1 MQAFTIP
8 AWVWM
13 NAAVLMAAGGY
24 VAARLAMHRRAAAPK
39 ALGTPGAPATPQ
51 LAP

>member
-13 NAAVLMAAGGY
+13 NAVVLIAAGGY
-24 VAARLAMHRRAAAPK
+24 VAARLAMRSRAS
-39 ALGTPGAPATPQ
+39 ALRAPGAQPQVTPR

>member
-13 NAAVLMAAGGY
+13 NAVVLMAAGGY
-24 VAARLAMHRRAAAPK
+24 VAARLAMRGRTVAK
-39 ALGTPGAPATPQ
+39 TLGAQHARVTPP
-51 LAP
+51 LAQ

>member
-13 NAAVLMAAGGY
+13 NAVVLLAAGGY
-24 VAARLAMHRRAAAPK
+24 VAARLSMQDRSAAK
-39 ALGTPGAPATPQ
+39 ALGPQ
-51 LAP
+51 HA